1 MKEIIAIIRMNKV
14 NATKKA
20 LADVGVCGLHA
31 MKVMGRGK
39 MKVDFSVLDQ
49 MGVTEEIGGML
60 ADGLAAG
67 SRLIPKR
74 MLTILVQDDEDVKK
88 VVDTIINVNR
98 EGNKGDG
105 KIFVAPVLDAARVRT
120 GERGREAI

>member
-14 NATKKA
+14 NPTKKA
-20 LADVGVCGLHA
+20 LADTGICGLHA

-39 MKVDFSVLDQ
+39 IHVDLSVLDNI
-49 MGVTEEIGGML
+49 GVTEEIAGIVNDSL
-60 ADGLAAG
+60 AKG

-74 MLTILVQDDEDVKK
+74 MLTILVQDNDTDR
-88 VVDTIINVNR
+88 VVNTIIGVNK

-105 KIFVAPVLDAARVRT
+105 KIFICPVADAVRVRT
-120 GERGREAI
+120 GDRGEAAI

>member
-14 NATKKA
+14 NETKKA
-20 LADVGVCGLHA
+20 LADIGVCGLHA

-39 MKVDFSVLDQ
+39 MQVDFSALDSL
-49 MGVTEEIGGML
+49 GATEEIGGIL
-60 ADGLAAG
+60 ADGLSKG

-74 MLTILVQDDEDVKK
+74 LLTILAQDTEAAKI
-88 VVDTIINVNR
+88 VDAIIQVNK

-105 KIFVAPVLDAARVRT
+105 KIFIAPVLDAARVRT
-120 GERGREAI
+120 GERGEAAI

>member
-20 LADVGVCGLHA
+20 LADNGICGLHA

-39 MKVDFSVLDQ
+39 MKVDFSVLDEL
-49 MGVTEEIGGML
+49 GVTEEIGSML
-60 ADGLAAG
+60 ADGLAKG
-67 SRLIPKR
+67 TRLIPKR
-74 MLTILVQDDEDVKK
+74 MLTILVQDEEVKK
-88 VVDTIINVNR
+88 VVDTIIKVNR

-105 KIFVAPVLDAARVRT
+105 KIFVVTVLDVARVRT
-120 GERGREAI
+120 AERGREAI

>member
-14 NATKKA
+14 NVTKKA
-20 LADVGVCGLHA
+20 LADIGVCGLHA

-39 MKVDFSVLDQ
+39 IHVDLSILDQ
-49 MGVTEEIGGML
+49 MGAIEEIAGIVTESL
-60 ADGLAAG
+60 SQG

-74 MLTILVQDDEDVKK
+74 MLTILVQDNEVDR
-88 VVDTIINVNR
+88 VVNTIISTNK

-105 KIFVAPVLDAARVRT
+105 KIFIGPVLDAVRLRT
-120 GERGREAI
+120 GERGEAAI

>member
-14 NATKKA
+14 NVTKAA
-20 LADVGVCGLHA
+20 LADIGVCGLHA

-39 MKVDFSVLDQ
+39 IHVDLTALHDI
-49 MGVTEEIGGML
+49 GATEEIAGIVTDSL
-60 ADGLAAG
+60 SKG

-74 MLTILVQDDEDVKK
+74 MLTILVQDNEVEK
-88 VVDTIINVNR
+88 VVSALISVNK

-105 KIFVAPVLDAARVRT
+105 KIFICPVADAARVRT
-120 GERGREAI
+120 GERGEAAI

>member
-20 LADVGVCGLHA
+20 LADIGVCGLHA
-31 MKVMGRGK
+31 MKVLGRGK
-39 MKVDFSVLDQ
+39 IHVDLSVLHE
-49 MGVTEEIGGML
+49 MGASEEIAGIVTESL
-60 ADGLAAG
+60 SQG

-74 MLTILVQDDEDVKK
+74 MLTILVQDNEIDK
-88 VVDTIINVNR
+88 VVNTIISVNK

-105 KIFVAPVLDAARVRT
+105 KIFICPVLDAVRLRT
-120 GERGREAI
+120 GERGEAAV

>member
-20 LADVGVCGLHA
+20 LADIGVCGLHA

-39 MKVDFSVLDQ
+39 MQVDFSMLD
-49 MGVTEEIGGML
+49 GIGPPEEIGGIL
-60 ADGLAAG
+60 ANGLSQG

-74 MLTILVQDDEDVKK
+74 LLTILVNDEDEAK
-88 VVDTIINVNR
+88 VVETIIKVNKD
-98 EGNKGDG
+98 GNKGDG
-105 KIFVAPVLDAARVRT
+105 KIFVVPILDAIRVRT
-120 GERGREAI
+120 GERGEVAV

>member
-20 LADVGVCGLHA
+20 LADAGVCGLHA

-39 MKVDFSVLDQ
+39 MKVDFSVLDEI
-49 MGVTEEIGGML
+49 GSREEIGGIV
-60 ADGLAAG
+60 ADGLSAG
-67 SRLIPKR
+67 TRLIPKR
-74 MLTILVQDDEDVKK
+74 LLTILVRDEDVTK
-88 VVDTIINVNR
+88 VVDTLIKVNK

-105 KIFVAPVLDAARVRT
+105 KIFVCPVMEAVRVRT
-120 GERGREAI
+120 GERGEEAV